1 MKEQSNDFVFLMAGI
16 LGTYG
21 SSWAAFDILDI
32 GNHNLKAFEPRH
44 AKLFHCQPEQKLA
57 QAFLFP
63 SAEPNLKTRP
73 IIRPENSGYN
83 LNVVVDLCVFL
94 LFFLPW
100 LHYKFIDAA
109 ISWSSIKSVRR
120 CVIIYLF
127 TFDYWLWKY
136 FLFFNVHP
144 VLLLWTMYLP

>member
-1 MKEQSNDFVFLMAGI
+1 MKEQSNDFVFLMARI

-83 LNVVVDLCVFL
+83 LNVVVDLCVL
-94 LFFLPW
+94 CDDLFV
-100 LHYKFIDAA
+100 Y
-109 ISWSSIKSVRR
+109 
-120 CVIIYLF
+120 
-127 TFDYWLWKY
+127 
-136 FLFFNVHP
+136 
-144 VLLLWTMYLP
+144 LLLLTVKIFFILQSTPCIATMNNVLTVKSSVDTSEEKNTPV